1 MKTSQQ
7 IKPKATIYPRP
18 KLFLIQHNFE
28 LVLVQLAVRTI
39 KYRVFLKRRVFRQGT
54 SVIQVT
60 AADQDT
66 INEPVT
72 YEIVGCKYR
81 RYQAYIL
88 FLSTVQS
95 VCRHFF
101 IFPAFFSSLENFFVF
116 TQPHPLRFGLF
127 TSHARG

>member
-1 MKTSQQ
+1 M
-7 IKPKATIYPRP
+7 
-18 KLFLIQHNFE
+18 
-28 LVLVQLAVRTI
+28 LVQLAVRPI

-88 FLSTVQS
+88 FFIYSVVRLQTFVYFPCLFST
-95 VCRHFF
+95 
-101 IFPAFFSSLENFFVF
+101 LENVLSLPSP
-116 TQPHPLRFGLF
+116 TPCDLACSHP
-127 TSHARG
+127 TRGVNILLSL